1 MSRAKLKRNGNQI
14 ILTLDAN
21 LFAAS
26 NMHAGSEVE
35 ITTTGKKI
43 IITPVKKRAPTKKEA
58 IAYTLREYAPVL
70 KKLADS

>member
-1 MSRAKLKRNGNQI
+1 MSKIKLKRRGNQI
-14 ILTLDAN
+14 TLTLDAD
-21 LFAAS
+21 LFTAS

-43 IITPVKKRAPTKKEA
+43 VITPVKKRAPTKKEA
-58 IAYTLREYAPVL
+58 LDYILREYAPVL